1 MSTDLT
7 TDLTPAKASA
17 ETLRTAADLGAALV
31 EPTVIER
38 NPEHAALAVVVPNG
52 YQVASLRVDG
62 DEYRDYPRH
71 KAGAPVV
78 YDPASFALYWTK
90 HHQDGESE
98 LYADYRE
105 GRIVGVLD
113 AHGDTLAGW
122 HKHTVTLA
130 LQKNPAWDAWKAGSG
145 RLMAQTQFAEIL
157 EQLIADIVEPDG
169 ADMLEV
175 ATTLSATR
183 SAIYAAAATR
193 LENGDRRFSY
203 DEQTTAR
210 AGGSRGQIDIP
221 SKFVIRAQPFLGG
234 PTTRVEALLRYRVG
248 DAGLQLGYV
257 LVRPDD
263 AVRTVFD
270 AVVTELEEAIQ
281 APVMR
286 GNPRMTSTG

>member
-1 MSTDLT
+1 MSIDLT
-7 TDLTPAKASA
+7 TDPAPTKASA
-17 ETLRTAADLGAALV
+17 ETLRVAADLGAALV
-31 EPTVIER
+31 DPTIIER

-78 YDPASFALYWTK
+78 YDAASFALYWTK
-90 HHQDGESE
+90 HHQEGESE
-98 LYADYRE
+98 LYADYVQ

-122 HKHTVTLA
+122 KKHTVTLA
-130 LQKNPAWDAWKAGSG
+130 LQKNPAWDTWKALSG
-145 RLMAQTQFAEIL
+145 KLLAQTQFAEYL
-157 EQLIADIVEPDG
+157 EQLVADVVEPDG
-169 ADMLEV
+169 ATMLEV

-183 SAIYAAAATR
+183 SAVYDAKATR
-193 LENGDRRFSY
+193 LDNGDRRFSF
-203 DEQTTAR
+203 DETTTAR
-210 AGGSRGQIDIP
+210 AGAGRGQIDIP
-221 SKFVIRAQPFLGG
+221 SKFVILAQPFIGG

-248 DAGLQLGYV
+248 DAGLQLGLV

-270 AVVTELEEAIQ
+270 AVVTELEDAIQ

-286 GNPRMTSTG
+286 GTR

>member
-7 TDLTPAKASA
+7 TDLPPAKASA
-17 ETLRTAADLGAALV
+17 ETLRVATDLGAALV
-31 EPTVIER
+31 KPTIIER
-38 NPEHAALAVVVPNG
+38 NPEHAALAVVVPAG

-71 KAGAPVV
+71 KTGAPVV
-78 YDPASFALYWTK
+78 YDPASFTLYWTK

-113 AHGDTLAGW
+113 AHSDALAGW
-122 HKHTVTLA
+122 KKHTVTLA
-130 LQKNPAWDAWKAGSG
+130 LQKNPTWDAWKAASG
-145 RLMAQTQFAEIL
+145 KLLPQTQFAEIL
-157 EQLIADIVEPDG
+157 EQLVADIVEPDG
-169 ADMLEV
+169 ATMLEI

-183 SAIYAAAATR
+183 SAVYDAKATR
-193 LENGDRRFSY
+193 LDNGDRRFSF
-203 DEQTTAR
+203 DETTTAR
-210 AGGSRGQIDIP
+210 AGAGRGQVDIP
-221 SKFVIRAQPFLGG
+221 SKFLIRAQPFVGG

-248 DAGLQLGYV
+248 DSGLQLGYV

-270 AVVTELEEAIQ
+270 AVVAELEDAIQ
-281 APVMR
+281 TPVMR
-286 GNPRMTSTG
+286 GTR